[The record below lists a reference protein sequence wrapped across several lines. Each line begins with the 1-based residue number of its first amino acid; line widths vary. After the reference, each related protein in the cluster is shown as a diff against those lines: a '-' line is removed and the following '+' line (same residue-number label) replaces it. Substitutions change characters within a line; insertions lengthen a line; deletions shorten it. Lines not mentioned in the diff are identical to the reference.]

1 MILTNVSQSMFF
13 KIFNLRDVND
23 FYVEKKIF
31 HIQLNLKKWECEIP
45 VHKMLR
51 STVDFLESLLQAVFP
66 EYSHT
71 PLLLLNGTAACATD
85 EHRTETLKTN
95 HMIKVMFK
103 ED

>member
-1 MILTNVSQSMFF
+1 MIFTW
-13 KIFNLRDVND
+13 
-23 FYVEKKIF
+23 EKKF
-31 HIQLNLKKWECEIP
+31 PYTAQFEKWECEIP

-51 STVDFLESLLQAVFP
+51 STVDFLERLLQAVFP

-71 PLLLLNGTAACATD
+71 PLLLLNRSAACATD
-85 EHRTETLKTN
+85 EHRTETLKAN